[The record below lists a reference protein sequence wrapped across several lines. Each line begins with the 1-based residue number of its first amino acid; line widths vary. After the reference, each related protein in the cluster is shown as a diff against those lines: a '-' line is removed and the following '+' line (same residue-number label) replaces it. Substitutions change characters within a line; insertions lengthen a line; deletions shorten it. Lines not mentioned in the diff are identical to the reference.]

1 MKEDPKIMAIAQE
14 PVDLDSA
21 SCSSCVLGPDSSR
34 RNASQQAERHLLQ
47 AWNALRQPRI
57 SVTMHCMGKL
67 CTVFSHTRK
76 GTKAD
81 NRKYCLPEILLLS
94 EYKSLLETEICHA
107 NFSMLFS

>member
-1 MKEDPKIMAIAQE
+1 MKEGSKNTAIAQE
-14 PVDLDSA
+14 LVDLDSA

-57 SVTMHCMGKL
+57 SVIMHCMGN
-67 CTVFSHTRK
+67 CTQSSHTRK

-81 NRKYCLPEILLLS
+81 NRKHCLPEILLLS
-94 EYKSLLETEICHA
+94 EYKSL
-107 NFSMLFS
+107 